1 MDEIL
6 KKDTLYPEDI
16 KILYN
21 EYGLSYEQIAV
32 LLFTTKKIVEHLAYR
47 QYKKLVKKPCKN
59 CNQHFFTSP
68 YSRTDYCSRTPCEPL
83 LYKDSKN
90 KRAGKSRSSKK
101 DEGRIREYSSD
112 SLYLI
117 AGDIMGGCSLQ
128 WMAKEYD
135 RDIDDLTKYIDRV
148 TADGSLAKMQRQ
160 LNRMRSDT
168 ELARRGNQLL

>member
-1 MDEIL
+1 MQEIL
-6 KKDTLYPEDI
+6 KKDILYPEDI

-21 EYGLSYEQIAV
+21 EYVLSYEQIAA
-32 LLFTTKKIVEHLAYR
+32 LIFTIKKSVEHLAYG
-47 QYKKLVKKPCKN
+47 QYKKLVRKSCKN
-59 CNQHFFTSP
+59 CSQHFFASP
-68 YSRTDYCSRTPCEPL
+68 YSRTLYCT
-83 LYKDSKN
+83 
-90 KRAGKSRSSKK
+90 RSSCKTLQEMNQKTNQARKK
-101 DEGRIREYSSD
+101 KSKKSEETMIREYCST
-112 SLYLI
+112 SLMLI
-117 AGDIMGGCSLQ
+117 ADDILEGRTVT